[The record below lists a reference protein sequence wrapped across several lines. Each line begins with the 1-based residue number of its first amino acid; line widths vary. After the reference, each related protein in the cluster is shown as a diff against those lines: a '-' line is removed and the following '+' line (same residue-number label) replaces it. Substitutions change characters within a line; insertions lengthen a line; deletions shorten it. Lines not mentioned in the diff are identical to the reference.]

1 MTSSDGRVARR
12 QKNRTAVLD
21 AVIELFER
29 GAVEP
34 TVEEVAALCDVSTRS
49 IYRYFHHRDQLIR
62 EALHHLGSRLS
73 PHMRLQ
79 MVGSGSLDGRIE
91 RFVRNRTDIYLALAP
106 LRRAAGGTVATTESD
121 AAVEIDFEKG
131 RSIMGREFLEHFAH
145 EFNQLDGSDRDRV
158 ILGAA
163 LAFKFESL
171 EFLHEVCA
179 GDRAEMEWLLRR
191 HLIVHLASPA

>member
-12 QKNRTAVLD
+12 QNNRVAVLD
-21 AVIELFER
+21 AVIELFES
-29 GAVEP
+29 GSVEP
-34 TVEEVAALCDVSTRS
+34 SVEEVAALCDVSTRS

-79 MVGSGSLDGRIE
+79 MVGNGPLDVRIE
-91 RFVRNRTDIYLALAP
+91 RFTRNRTDIYLALAP
-106 LRRAAGGTVATTESD
+106 LRRAVGKTVATPVSD
-121 AAVEIDFEKG
+121 AAIEIDFEKG
-131 RSIMGREFLEHFAH
+131 RSIMALEFLEHFSA
-145 EFNQLDGSDRDRV
+145 EFKPLDGSDRRRV

-179 GDRAEMEWLLRR
+179 GDREEMEWLLRR
-191 HLIVHLASPA
+191 HLNVHLASPA